1 MTECCRAE
9 CTLYR
14 VYVHYITARSLNRRD
29 RRGDL
34 RCKADRATR
43 EGETVEDCETGQ
55 TWRLASGE
63 SLTQHWLLL
72 THKASETGRLSV
84 SGQVLPSRS
93 HFIVEC
99 LLLPTALFAS
109 LSLSSVWSVA
119 QTRNHWPWVPW
130 GELKGSPRRPR
141 FASTLSLINLHNA
154 VTHTPRAPNTLLYFL
169 YLLMHSLYHSLHFL
183 YYLQRL

>member
-1 MTECCRAE
+1 MEISAARQTERKE
-9 CTLYR
+9 R
-14 VYVHYITARSLNRRD
+14 DRQRRD
-29 RRGDL
+29 SRRLRDWADL
-34 RCKADRATR
+34 
-43 EGETVEDCETGQ
+43 ETGK
-55 TWRLASGE
+55 WRVADSALAPPDAQSE
-63 SLTQHWLLL
+63 QNWAVVSLWPSVAISLTLHSW
-72 THKASETGRLSV
+72 V
-84 SGQVLPSRS
+84 PPSS
-93 HFIVEC
+93 YCFVC
-99 LLLPTALFAS
+99 FA

>member
-34 RCKADRATR
+34 RCKADIPTR
-43 EGETVEDCETGQ
+43 EGQTVEDCETGQ

-109 LSLSSVWSVA
+109 LSLSLVCLIGCADA
-119 QTRNHWPWVPW
+119 QP
-130 GELKGSPRRPR
+130 L
-141 FASTLSLINLHNA
+141 TLSA
-154 VTHTPRAPNTLLYFL
+154 MGRT
-169 YLLMHSLYHSLHFL
+169 
-183 YYLQRL
+183 QRLAATPSIRLDAVADKFT

>member
-43 EGETVEDCETGQ
+43 EGETRGETVEDCETGQ

-72 THKASETGRLSV
+72 TQKASETGRLSV

-109 LSLSSVWSVA
+109 LSLSLSRLFCCASA
-119 QTRNHWPWVPW
+119 QP
-130 GELKGSPRRPR
+130 L
-141 FASTLSLINLHNA
+141 TLSA
-154 VTHTPRAPNTLLYFL
+154 MGRT
-169 YLLMHSLYHSLHFL
+169 
-183 YYLQRL
+183 QRLAATPSIRLDAVADKFT

>member
-1 MTECCRAE
+1 MYTVQSVR
-9 CTLYR
+9 TL
-14 VYVHYITARSLNRRD
+14 HYSTFIEPQRQTWRSPLQGRPTNKRGTD
-29 RRGDL
+29 R
-34 RCKADRATR
+34 
-43 EGETVEDCETGQ
+43 GETVKDCETGQ

-109 LSLSSVWSVA
+109 LSLSRLFDRLRRRATIDLECHGANSKA
-119 QTRNHWPWVPW
+119 RRDA
-130 GELKGSPRRPR
+130 LDSPRRCR
-141 FASTLSLINLHNA
+141 
-154 VTHTPRAPNTLLYFL
+154 
-169 YLLMHSLYHSLHFL
+169 
-183 YYLQRL
+183 